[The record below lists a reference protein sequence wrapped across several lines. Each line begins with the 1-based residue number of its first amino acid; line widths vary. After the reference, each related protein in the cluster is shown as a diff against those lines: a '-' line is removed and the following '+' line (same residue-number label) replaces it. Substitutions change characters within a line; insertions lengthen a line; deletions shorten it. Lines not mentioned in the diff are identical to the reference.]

1 MKTQLGP
8 GILKIL
14 KQTYPANELVSRQ
27 FNGLDLSFKTDA
39 GGRPVLLF
47 LGKEQEDGHI
57 KGERYVRVI
66 NAGTDHWELKGK
78 AR

>member
-8 GILKIL
+8 DILKIL
-14 KQTYPANELVSRQ
+14 KQTYPADELVSRR
-27 FNGLDLSFKTDA
+27 FKGLDLSFKTDA
-39 GGRPVLLF
+39 EGRPVLLF
-47 LGKEQEDGHI
+47 LGKLQKDGHV

-78 AR
+78 AG